1 MFLSFRL
8 CNRTQ
13 KLLELRYR
21 PHKLRHTLATRLYSE
36 TKNQALIANQ
46 LGHTDLNTSAIYIS
60 IVDDENRKGLDQ
72 L

>member
-1 MFLSFRL
+1 MEVS
-8 CNRTQ
+8 
-13 KLLELRYR
+13 

>member
-1 MFLSFRL
+1 MVRDSVFEFQTLQQ
-8 CNRTQ
+8 N
-13 KLLELRYR
+13 
-21 PHKLRHTLATRLYSE
+21 PLATRLYSE